1 MITWCVDYILIR
13 TFFKSHLQLHFY
25 FELSEYGLL
34 WSQQSVG
41 ASTPAPAPW
50 ETPLTHCG
58 HSMLSVTSWWSTARH
73 QSMATS
79 ETESTIVTGT
89 CNHLFTA
96 YRKFRYLDSKVWS
109 VCKLQFVNNFD
120 GMEVWP
126 DRFRLLTT
134 WRLLTLQCMYCT
146 VRIWIMLM
154 YSRINCLLSSCKGL
168 LRISHN
174 LNKVSRI
181 RAEM

>member
-1 MITWCVDYILIR
+1 MVIKIDHLLRSREWKIKNYLVSLTLLSKKRWEWYINQTEPKLYVITWCVDYILIR
-13 TFFKSHLQLHFY
+13 IFFKSHLQLHFY

-109 VCKLQFVNNFD
+109 VCKLQ
-120 GMEVWP
+120 
-126 DRFRLLTT
+126 
-134 WRLLTLQCMYCT
+134 
-146 VRIWIMLM
+146 
-154 YSRINCLLSSCKGL
+154 LSSLSLSPSPNRK
-168 LRISHN
+168 S
-174 LNKVSRI
+174 
-181 RAEM
+181 